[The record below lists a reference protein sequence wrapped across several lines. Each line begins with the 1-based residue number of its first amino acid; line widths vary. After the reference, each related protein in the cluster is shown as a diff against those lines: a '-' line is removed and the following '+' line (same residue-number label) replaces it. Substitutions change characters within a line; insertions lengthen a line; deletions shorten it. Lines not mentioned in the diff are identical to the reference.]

1 VSGPPPPPPPS
12 APPAGSDGLG
22 GGPAGDLPEAARS
35 RLAEAAA
42 PGGTWTS
49 DLSVSELSAV
59 ERCGFTPAGMVVGMT
74 VYQFGLQGYG
84 SQYQASGG
92 MIGSAMGGQLY
103 MTPGWAGGY
112 QQAYVCQHATYG
124 HMPGYNFEDR
134 WYEQGLT
141 EAYTIAIDRLREE
154 AELLEAH
161 GVVGV
166 RYESR
171 RLPLATSAPVI
182 EIRMVGT
189 AIRRQGSPLL
199 AEPFTSHLS
208 GQQFAKLIDTGWVPG
223 ALVVGVGAIRSYG
236 GCVVGDGTT
245 SGSVVFNQY
254 SAGEFR
260 QRSDAIQHC
269 RRFAVDRLET
279 HATGYGE
286 RVVGVDVAA
295 QFHSTMEDT
304 MLVENVMLGTA
315 VRRFRH
321 IDDPQPARV
330 TVGLADVHR

>member
-1 VSGPPPPPPPS
+1 MSGPPPPPPSSEGPGGTAPS
-12 APPAGSDGLG
+12 
-22 GGPAGDLPEAARS
+22 GDLPEAARS
-35 RLAEAAA
+35 RLAEGAG

-84 SQYQASGG
+84 SQFQGGALGSG
-92 MIGSAMGGQLY
+92 MGGQLY

-112 QQAYVCQHATYG
+112 QQTYVCQHATYG
-124 HMPGYNFEDR
+124 HMPGYNFEDL
-134 WYEQGLT
+134 WYERGLT

-154 AELLEAH
+154 ADLLGAH

-166 RYESR
+166 RYQSK
-171 RLPLATSAPVI
+171 RLPLASSAPVI

-189 AIRRQGSPLL
+189 AIRREGSPLL
-199 AEPFTSHLS
+199 SEPFTSHLS
-208 GQQFAKLIDTGWVPG
+208 GQQFAKLMDTGWVPG

-236 GCVVGDGTT
+236 GCVVGDGTS
-245 SGSVVFNQY
+245 SGASAFNQY
-254 SAGEFR
+254 ASGEFR

-321 IDDPQPARV
+321 IEEPQPARV
-330 TVGLADVHR
+330 TVGLADVSR

>member
-1 VSGPPPPPPPS
+1 MTWPPPS
-12 APPAGSDGLG
+12 PPSADGTG
-22 GGPAGDLPEAARS
+22 GAGPADDLPEAART
-35 RLAEAAA
+35 RLAEGAV

-92 MIGSAMGGQLY
+92 MVGSVMGGQLY
-103 MTPGWAGGY
+103 MTPGRGGGY
-112 QQAYVCQHATYG
+112 QQAYVCQHGAYG
-124 HMPGYNFEDR
+124 HLPGYNFEDR

-189 AIRRQGSPLL
+189 AIRRLGAPLL
-199 AEPFTSHLS
+199 SEPFTSHLS
-208 GQQFAKLIDTGWVPG
+208 GQQFAKLIDLGWVPG
-223 ALVVGVGAIRSYG
+223 ALVIGVGAIRSYG
-236 GCVVGDGTT
+236 GCVVGDGSA
-245 SGSVVFNQY
+245 SGSAVFNQY

-269 RRFAVDRLET
+269 RRFAVDRLEA

-295 QFHSTMEDT
+295 QFHSSMEDT

-315 VRRFRH
+315 VRRFRQ
-321 IDDPQPARV
+321 IEDPQPARV
-330 TVGLADVHR
+330 TVGLADVRR

>member
-1 VSGPPPPPPPS
+1 MSGPPPPPS
-12 APPAGSDGLG
+12 GSEGSGVAAPV
-22 GGPAGDLPEAARS
+22 GDLPEAARS
-35 RLAEAAA
+35 RLTEAAG

-92 MIGSAMGGQLY
+92 IGSGLGSQLS

-124 HMPGYNFEDR
+124 HMPGYNFEDL
-134 WYEQGLT
+134 WYERGLT

-154 AELLEAH
+154 ADLLGAH

-166 RYESR
+166 RYQSR

-189 AIRRQGSPLL
+189 AIRREGSPLL
-199 AEPFTSHLS
+199 SEPFTSHLS

-236 GCVVGDGTT
+236 GCVVGDGTS
-245 SGSVVFNQY
+245 SGASAFNQY
-254 SAGEFR
+254 AAGEFR

-321 IDDPQPARV
+321 IEEPQPARV
-330 TVGLADVHR
+330 TVGLADVSR

>member
-1 VSGPPPPPPPS
+1 VSGPPPLPPS
-12 APPAGSDGLG
+12 V
-22 GGPAGDLPEAARS
+22 GGPGGEAPTGDLPEAART
-35 RLAEAAA
+35 RLAEGAG

-84 SQYQASGG
+84 MYGASGG
-92 MIGSAMGGQLY
+92 VGLSTGSLY
-103 MTPGWAGGY
+103 GTPGWARGY
-112 QQAYVCQHATYG
+112 QKTYVCQHATYG
-124 HMPGYNFEDR
+124 HMPGYNFEDV

-154 AELLEAH
+154 AALLEAH

-166 RYESR
+166 RYQSR
-171 RLPLATSAPVI
+171 RLPLSTSAPVI

-199 AEPFTSHLS
+199 SEPFTSHLS
-208 GQQFAKLIDTGWVPG
+208 GQQFAKLMDTGWVPG

-236 GCVVGDGTT
+236 GCVVGDGTAT
-245 SGSVVFNQY
+245 SPGAGAFGQY
-254 SAGEFR
+254 QSGEFR

-295 QFHSTMEDT
+295 QFHSSMEDT

-315 VRRFRH
+315 VRRFRRIH
-321 IDDPQPARV
+321 EPQPARV
-330 TVGLADVHR
+330 TVGLADVSPSGAVT

>member
-1 VSGPPPPPPPS
+1 M
-12 APPAGSDGLG
+12 G
-22 GGPAGDLPEAARS
+22 GAPAGDLPEAART
-35 RLAEAAA
+35 RLAEGAA

-84 SQYQASGG
+84 LYRSSGT
-92 MIGSAMGGQLY
+92 MGGSSMGSLY
-103 MTPGWAGGY
+103 MTPAWAGGY
-112 QQAYVCQHATYG
+112 QKAYVCQHATYG
-124 HMPGYNFEDR
+124 HLPGYNYEDL

-154 AELLEAH
+154 AALLEAH

-171 RLPLATSAPVI
+171 RLPLSTSAPVI

-199 AEPFTSHLS
+199 SEPFTSHLS
-208 GQQFAKLIDTGWVPG
+208 GQQFAKLMDTGWVPG
-223 ALVVGVGAIRSYG
+223 AMVVGVGAIRSYG
-236 GCVVGDGTT
+236 GCVVGDGTA
-245 SGSVVFNQY
+245 SSAGAFGQY
-254 SAGEFR
+254 QSGEFR

-315 VRRFRH
+315 VRRFRP
-321 IDDPQPARV
+321 ISDPQPARV
-330 TVGLADVHR
+330 TVGLADVTRSGAVT

>member
-1 VSGPPPPPPPS
+1 VSGPPPPPS
-12 APPAGSDGLG
+12 SSEGSGETAS
-22 GGPAGDLPEAARS
+22 AGDLPEAARS
-35 RLAEAAA
+35 RLTEAAA

-84 SQYQASGG
+84 SQYQMSGG
-92 MIGSAMGGQLY
+92 IGSGMGGQLY

-112 QQAYVCQHATYG
+112 QQTYVCQHATYG
-124 HMPGYNFEDR
+124 HMPGYNFEDL

-154 AELLEAH
+154 ADLLGAH

-166 RYESR
+166 RYQSQ
-171 RLPLATSAPVI
+171 RLPLASSAPVI

-189 AIRRQGSPLL
+189 AIRREGSPLL
-199 AEPFTSHLS
+199 SEPFTSHLS

-236 GCVVGDGTT
+236 GCVVGDGTS
-245 SGSVVFNQY
+245 SGASAFNQY
-254 SAGEFR
+254 ASGEFR

-321 IDDPQPARV
+321 IEEPQPARV
-330 TVGLADVHR
+330 TVGLADVSR

>member
-1 VSGPPPPPPPS
+1 
-12 APPAGSDGLG
+12 
-22 GGPAGDLPEAARS
+22 
-35 RLAEAAA
+35 
-42 PGGTWTS
+42 
-49 DLSVSELSAV
+49 
-59 ERCGFTPAGMVVGMT
+59 M
-74 VYQFGLQGYG
+74 
-84 SQYQASGG
+84 SGG
-92 MIGSAMGGQLY
+92 IGSGMGGQLY

-112 QQAYVCQHATYG
+112 QQTYVCQHATYG
-124 HMPGYNFEDR
+124 HMPGYNFEDL
-134 WYEQGLT
+134 WYERGLT

-154 AELLEAH
+154 ADLLGAH

-166 RYESR
+166 RYQSQ
-171 RLPLATSAPVI
+171 RLPLASSAPVI

-189 AIRRQGSPLL
+189 AIRREGSPLL
-199 AEPFTSHLS
+199 SEPFTSHLS

-223 ALVVGVGAIRSYG
+223 AMVVGVGAIRSYG
-236 GCVVGDGTT
+236 GCVVGDGTS
-245 SGSVVFNQY
+245 SGASAFNQY
-254 SAGEFR
+254 ASGEFR

-321 IDDPQPARV
+321 IEEPQPARV
-330 TVGLADVHR
+330 TVGLADVSR

>member
-1 VSGPPPPPPPS
+1 MSGPLAPPPS
-12 APPAGSDGLG
+12 FN
-22 GGPAGDLPEAARS
+22 GPEGTASTDDLPEAARS
-35 RLAEAAA
+35 RLTEGAA

-74 VYQFGLQGYG
+74 VYQFGMQGFYG
-84 SQYQASGG
+84 SSGG
-92 MIGSAMGGQLY
+92 LGSSMGGQLFT
-103 MTPGWAGGY
+103 TPGWAGGY
-112 QQAYVCQHATYG
+112 QQTYLCQHATYG
-124 HMPGYNFEDR
+124 HMPGYNFEDL

-154 AELLEAH
+154 ADLLGAH

-166 RYESR
+166 RYESHR
-171 RLPLATSAPVI
+171 VPLATSAPVI
-182 EIRMVGT
+182 EVRMVGT
-189 AIRRQGSPLL
+189 AIRRQGSPPLS
-199 AEPFTSHLS
+199 EPFTSHLS

-236 GCVVGDGTT
+236 GCVVGDGTS
-245 SGSVVFNQY
+245 SGVAFNQY
-254 SAGEFR
+254 ASGEFR

-295 QFHSTMEDT
+295 QFHSSMEDT
-304 MLVENVMLGTA
+304 MLVENVMVGTA
-315 VRRFRH
+315 VRRFRD
-321 IDDPQPARV
+321 IEDPQPARV
-330 TVGLADVHR
+330 VVGLADVSR